1 MKMTT
6 QEIAHR
12 LALKELVDTFSNLA
26 DEKNVSAQIP
36 LFTADAHINVVMDGK
51 EVFDLNGQQQILEAF
66 SGYLAQ
72 FSVVYHI
79 NGQQT
84 LEIHGDSAKGT
95 SYCQVVLIKQENGQR
110 IKQTSGVRY
119 HDRYVFNNGKWLIA
133 ERKSDFMWTDIEPM
147 QTATNV

>member
-1 MKMTT
+1 MTNN
-6 QEIAHR
+6 EIAQR
-12 LALKELVDTFSNLA
+12 LALRELVDTFSNLA
-26 DEKNVSAQIP
+26 DEKDVAAQMP

-66 SGYLAQ
+66 SGYLSQ

-84 LEIHGDSAKGT
+84 VTINESTAKGIA
-95 SYCQVVLIKQENGQR
+95 YCQVTLIKEENGQR

-119 HDRYVFNNGKWLIA
+119 HDRYVFQNGKWLIA
-133 ERKSDFMWTDIEPM
+133 ERLSNFMWTDIHPM
-147 QTATNV
+147 

>member
-1 MKMTT
+1 MTNN
-6 QEIAHR
+6 EIAQR
-12 LALKELVDTFSNLA
+12 LALRELVDTFSNLA
-26 DEKNVSAQIP
+26 DEKDVAAQMP

-66 SGYLAQ
+66 SGYLSQ

-84 LEIHGDSAKGT
+84 VTITENTASGIA
-95 SYCQVVLIKQENGQR
+95 YCQVTLIKEENGQR

-119 HDRYVFNNGKWLIA
+119 HDRYVFQNEKWLIA
-133 ERKSDFMWTDIEPM
+133 ERLSNFMWTDIHPM
-147 QTATNV
+147 

>member
-1 MKMTT
+1 MTNN
-6 QEIAHR
+6 EIAQH
-12 LALKELVDTFSNLA
+12 LALRELVDTFSNLA
-26 DEKNVSAQIP
+26 DEKDVAAQMP

-66 SGYLAQ
+66 SGYLSQ

-84 LEIHGDSAKGT
+84 VTINENTAKGIA
-95 SYCQVVLIKQENGQR
+95 YCQVTLIKEENGQR

-119 HDRYVFNNGKWLIA
+119 HDRYVFQNGKWLIA
-133 ERKSDFMWTDIEPM
+133 ERLSNFMWTDIHPM
-147 QTATNV
+147 

>member
-1 MKMTT
+1 MTNN
-6 QEIAHR
+6 EIAQR
-12 LALKELVDTFSNLA
+12 LTLRELVDTFSNLA
-26 DEKNVSAQIP
+26 DEKDVAAQIP

-66 SGYLAQ
+66 SGYLSQ

-84 LEIHGDSAKGT
+84 VVISENTANGIA
-95 SYCQVVLIKQENGQR
+95 YCQVTLIKEENGQR

-119 HDRYVFNNGKWLIA
+119 HDHYVFQNGKWLIA
-133 ERKSDFMWTDIEPM
+133 ERLSNFLWTDIHPM
-147 QTATNV
+147 

>member
-1 MKMTT
+1 MTNN
-6 QEIAHR
+6 EIAQR
-12 LALKELVDTFSNLA
+12 LALRELVDTFSNLA
-26 DEKNVSAQIP
+26 DEKDVAAQIP

-66 SGYLAQ
+66 SGYLSQ

-84 LEIHGDSAKGT
+84 VTINESTAKGIA
-95 SYCQVVLIKQENGQR
+95 YCQVTLIKEENGQR

-119 HDRYVFNNGKWLIA
+119 HDRYVFQNGKWLIT
-133 ERKSDFMWTDIEPM
+133 ERLSNFMWTDIHPM
-147 QTATNV
+147 

>member
-1 MKMTT
+1 MTNN
-6 QEIAHR
+6 EIAQR
-12 LALKELVDTFSNLA
+12 LALRELVDTFSNLA
-26 DEKNVSAQIP
+26 DEKDVAAQMP

-66 SGYLAQ
+66 SGYLSQ

-84 LEIHGDSAKGT
+84 VTINENTAKGIA
-95 SYCQVVLIKQENGQR
+95 YCQVTLIKEENGQR

-119 HDRYVFNNGKWLIA
+119 HDRYVFQNGKWLIA
-133 ERKSDFMWTDIEPM
+133 ERLSNFMWTDIHPM
-147 QTATNV
+147 

>member
-1 MKMTT
+1 MTNNELA
-6 QEIAHR
+6 QR
-12 LALKELVDTFSNLA
+12 LALRELVDTFSNLA
-26 DEKNVSAQIP
+26 DEKDVAAQIP

-66 SGYLAQ
+66 SGYLSQ

-84 LEIHGDSAKGT
+84 VTINENTASGIA
-95 SYCQVVLIKQENGQR
+95 YCLVTLIKEDNGQR

-119 HDRYVFNNGKWLIA
+119 HDRYVFQNGKWLIA
-133 ERKSDFMWTDIEPM
+133 ERLSNFMWTDIHPM
-147 QTATNV
+147 

>member
-1 MKMTT
+1 MTT

-119 HDRYVFNNGKWLIA
+119 HDRYVYNNGKWLIA
-133 ERKSDFMWTDIEPM
+133 ERKSDFMWTDIESM

>member
-1 MKMTT
+1 MTNN
-6 QEIAHR
+6 EIAQR
-12 LALKELVDTFSNLA
+12 LALRELVDTFSNLA
-26 DEKNVSAQIP
+26 DEKDVAAQIP

-66 SGYLAQ
+66 SGYLSQ

-84 LEIHGDSAKGT
+84 VTINESTAKGIA
-95 SYCQVVLIKQENGQR
+95 YCQVTLIKEENGQR

-119 HDRYVFNNGKWLIA
+119 HDRYVFQNGKWLIA
-133 ERKSDFMWTDIEPM
+133 ERLSNFMWTDIHPM
-147 QTATNV
+147 

>member
-1 MKMTT
+1 MLIKVYTMTNS
-6 QEIAHR
+6 EIAQR
-12 LALKELVDTFSNLA
+12 LALRELVDTFSNLA
-26 DEKNVSAQIP
+26 DEKDVAAQIP

-66 SGYLAQ
+66 SGYLSQ

-84 LEIHGDSAKGT
+84 VSINENTANGIA
-95 SYCQVVLIKQENGQR
+95 YCQVTLIKEMNGQR

-119 HDRYVFNNGKWLIA
+119 HDRYVFQDGKWLIA
-133 ERKSDFMWTDIEPM
+133 ERLSNFMWTDIQPI
-147 QTATNV
+147 

>member
-1 MKMTT
+1 MTNH
-6 QEIAHR
+6 EIAQR
-12 LALKELVDTFSNLA
+12 LAIRELIDTFSNLA
-26 DEKNVSAQIP
+26 DEKDVAAQIP

-51 EVFDLNGQQQILEAF
+51 EVFDLNGQQQILDAF

-84 LEIHGDSAKGT
+84 VTIDGNAASGIA
-95 SYCQVVLIKQENGQR
+95 YCQVVLIKEENGQR

-119 HDRYVFNNGKWLIA
+119 HDRYAFQNGQWLIT
-133 ERKSDFMWTDIEPM
+133 ERLSNFMWTDIHPM
-147 QTATNV
+147 QQN